1 MERERSYRSARFC
14 RLSPDAKIMLQFN
27 VSPSHFIPH
36 HHFTGTFH
44 TPDLSFF
51 TSREGR
57 LAGGGEE
64 GGGARGRGWEDESLS
79 FLLDKC
85 QKRTGESVG
94 GGVTDRSLACSSCE

>member
-1 MERERSYRSARFC
+1 MERKRSYGSARSC
-14 RLSPDAKIMLQFN
+14 RLSPDAKITLQFN
-27 VSPSHFIPH
+27 FSPSHFIPH
-36 HHFTGTFH
+36 HHF

-64 GGGARGRGWEDESLS
+64 GAGARGRGWEDESLS
-79 FLLDKC
+79 SLLDKC

-94 GGVTDRSLACSSCE
+94 GWWGGVTDRSPCSSCE